1 MNEEDLLINGGL
13 LFFVCR
19 YDRFRYS
26 SGDKGDEAE
35 EEEEETEPAR
45 PAAQTITKMDTS
57 TE

>member
-1 MNEEDLLINGGL
+1 MVINGRL

-45 PAAQTITKMDTS
+45 PAAQIITKMDTS